1 LTTMLAHA
9 SGEWIA
15 SEWPVCALSETSAPH
30 RLGAALTY
38 ARRYALFTLVGIAGE
53 DDMDAPDLAAPSPQ
67 KQPPEPA
74 SGNGTNGLNGNGHHS
89 DRSLPKRAGATVRNP
104 APGRLDTTA
113 SAALG
118 GRLVAEINS
127 LDRAEMATE
136 WAQRCMAEKNRLLP
150 VDAHSVEEV
159 FQARLERLSVSASD
173 AMPQRNAA
181 RSRQTKGVDKSAL
194 TLPEPRRVR
203 DREHLRS
210 VAKKACLVCGRQP
223 SDPHHLRFAQGRG
236 MGQKVSDEFT
246 VPLCRGH
253 HREVHRCGDEAAW
266 WRRAGIDPLT
276 TAEGLWRQ
284 THPLVASSARDPAA
298 DRPSR
303 GSAELNHDR
312 L

>member
-1 LTTMLAHA
+1 MINLTTMLAHA
-9 SGEWIA
+9 SGEWIT
-15 SEWPVCALSETSAPH
+15 SEWPICAVTETSAPH

-53 DDMDAPDLAAPSPQ
+53 DDMDAPDLVAPTPQ
-67 KQPPEPA
+67 KQPPPPA
-74 SGNGTNGLNGNGHHS
+74 SGNGANRPNGSSH
-89 DRSLPKRAGATVRNP
+89 RSARLSSERTGARMRSPTPNV
-104 APGRLDTTA
+104 LDSTA
-113 SAALG
+113 SVALG
-118 GRLVAEINS
+118 DRLVSEIDTF
-127 LDRAEMATE
+127 DRLERVTE
-136 WAQRCMAEKNRLLP
+136 WAQLSMADKNRLLP
-150 VDAHSVEEV
+150 ADAHRVEGA
-159 FQARLERLSVSASD
+159 FQARLEKLSASTGD
-173 AMPQRNAA
+173 TVPQRDAA
-181 RSRQTKGVDKSAL
+181 RLRRTKGVDKSAL

-210 VAKKACLVCGRQP
+210 VAQKACLVCGRQP

-236 MGQKVSDEFT
+236 MGQKVGDDFT

-266 WRRAGIDPLT
+266 WKRAGIDPLT

-284 THPLVASSARDPAA
+284 THPLASSSAF
-298 DRPSR
+298 DRPRR